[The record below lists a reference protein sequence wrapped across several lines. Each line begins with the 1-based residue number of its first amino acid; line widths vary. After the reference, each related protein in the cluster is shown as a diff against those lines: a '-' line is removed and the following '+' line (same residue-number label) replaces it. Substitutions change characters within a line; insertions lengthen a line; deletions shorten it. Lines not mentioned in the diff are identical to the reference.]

1 MRDRILEVIDE
12 IERNICMFISAN
24 EQNKDEFNKDM
35 LLKESTKLEVLQN
48 IVFDDRELS
57 LKIEKLNDKILD
69 YISTYCN

>member
-12 IERNICMFISAN
+12 IERNIYMFISAN